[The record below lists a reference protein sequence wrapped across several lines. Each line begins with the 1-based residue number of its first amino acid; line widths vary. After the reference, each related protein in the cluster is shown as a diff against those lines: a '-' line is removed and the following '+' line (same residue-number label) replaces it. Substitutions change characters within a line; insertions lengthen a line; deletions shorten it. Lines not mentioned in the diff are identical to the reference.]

1 MDSNKIEKIEEI
13 ESININVNDVS
24 NNLISKETQQV
35 SPKEIQQEQISAN
48 NSSINSPK
56 NDNYDILKKCDIYNI
71 NNTTINF
78 DINYKSKNFTDKLE
92 YLMELTE
99 KNFEYLQKNIDNL
112 RAEYDHR
119 FDCFKNISI
128 KNNKIA
134 GIDELV
140 FEKEFKLQK
149 NMIQNDLIYIV
160 QSRDIIFLEFY
171 QDLYSVIESLISLE
185 MGIDIN
191 KSSKNYNLYKDELLK
206 DIKKNVNMD
215 SEIIIELNKLKDI
228 ITDLVKNIEK
238 NILELGKFYNNMN
251 NTISKGVDITSYC
264 ISLETIIK
272 KIKLELT
279 SNKKQTIYQMEDD
292 LVKIHGIN
300 RKIDFILDITE
311 LSQRKNK
318 KIKK

>member
-1 MDSNKIEKIEEI
+1 
-13 ESININVNDVS
+13 
-24 NNLISKETQQV
+24 
-35 SPKEIQQEQISAN
+35 
-48 NSSINSPK
+48 
-56 NDNYDILKKCDIYNI
+56 
-71 NNTTINF
+71 
-78 DINYKSKNFTDKLE
+78 
-92 YLMELTE
+92 
-99 KNFEYLQKNIDNL
+99 
-112 RAEYDHR
+112 
-119 FDCFKNISI
+119 
-128 KNNKIA
+128 
-134 GIDELV
+134 
-140 FEKEFKLQK
+140 
-149 NMIQNDLIYIV
+149 
-160 QSRDIIFLEFY
+160 
-171 QDLYSVIESLISLE
+171 
-185 MGIDIN
+185 
-191 KSSKNYNLYKDELLK
+191 
-206 DIKKNVNMD
+206 MD

>member
-134 GIDELV
+134 GVDELV

-160 QSRDIIFLEFY
+160 QSRDIIFF
-171 QDLYSVIESLISLE
+171 
-185 MGIDIN
+185 
-191 KSSKNYNLYKDELLK
+191 
-206 DIKKNVNMD
+206 
-215 SEIIIELNKLKDI
+215 
-228 ITDLVKNIEK
+228 
-238 NILELGKFYNNMN
+238 
-251 NTISKGVDITSYC
+251 
-264 ISLETIIK
+264 
-272 KIKLELT
+272 
-279 SNKKQTIYQMEDD
+279 
-292 LVKIHGIN
+292 
-300 RKIDFILDITE
+300 
-311 LSQRKNK
+311 
-318 KIKK
+318 